1 MLTLDPDSRGSERIM
16 TQVAHRLARLEP
28 VLAGVEAAEPETLTL
43 LDLVAAVADAAESDE
58 EVVATIQYLV
68 ETGRVHLIGNFCD
81 GDVARHE
88 DD

>member
-1 MLTLDPDSRGSERIM
+1 MA
-16 TQVAHRLARLEP
+16 QVAHRLARLEP
-28 VLAGVEAAEPETLTL
+28 VLAGVEATEPETLTL

-58 EVVATIQYLV
+58 EVVATIQHLV

-81 GDVARHE
+81 CDVAKQ